1 MSNEK
6 LSYKGYEGSV
16 EVSPD
21 GRFTGKVL
29 DIRCGLI
36 YEGLTLMELQDA
48 FQSVIDAYLDYC
60 SSESIRAEKPSSFP
74 DVLNT
79 KLCKPYDAV
88 DFLESKEDYALYL
101 QSCFEEDPGDGS
113 LIKSAI
119 LDIAKAK
126 GMVEVARESGLTREG
141 LYKALGPAGNPKFG
155 TVTKILSA
163 LGIELRPIVAPQIKT
178 A

>member
-36 YEGLTLMELQDA
+36 YEGLTLVELQDA

-60 SSESIRAEKPSSFP
+60 SSENIRAEKPSSFP

-79 KLCKPYDAV
+79 KLCKPYDTA
-88 DFLESKEDYALYL
+88 DFLESEEDCDLYL
-101 QSCFEEDPGDGS
+101 HFCAEEDPGDGA
-113 LIKSAI
+113 LIRAAA
-119 LDIAKAK
+119 LDIEKARGRK
-126 GMVEVARESGLTREG
+126 NGSQKNCKEILERDFGGLDER
-141 LYKALGPAGNPKFG
+141 
-155 TVTKILSA
+155 S
-163 LGIELRPIVAPQIKT
+163 
-178 A
+178 

>member
-36 YEGLTLMELQDA
+36 YEGLTLLELQDA

-60 SSESIRAEKPSSFP
+60 SSKSIRAEKPSSSP
-74 DVLNT
+74 DVLST

-88 DFLESKEDYALYL
+88 DFLESEEDCALYL
-101 QSCFEEDPGDGS
+101 HFCAEEDLGDGA
-113 LIKSAI
+113 LRKAAA
-119 LDIAKAK
+119 LDIEKARGRK
-126 GMVEVARESGLTREG
+126 KANQKTYKEILKRDFGGLDE
-141 LYKALGPAGNPKFG
+141 K
-155 TVTKILSA
+155 S
-163 LGIELRPIVAPQIKT
+163 
-178 A
+178 